1 MRVEYLVTIEI
12 TNSFCKTKKSFLNF
26 IQSDSEINIV
36 GKKINYKSDVFGIE
50 ITEENS
56 PSEKNKIF
64 HIKLS
69 NENDEKVNEFTNLL
83 KVLRNLLHMASK
95 NNIQTLW
102 DDIGF
107 NYSLKC
113 YPIIHEIENM
123 MRKLITKFMLTN
135 VGVGWV
141 ETAIP
146 EELKKSKR
154 AKSSVNESNY
164 LYDTDFIQL
173 SNFLFD
179 TYRTQDIESLISKI
193 KSHKEK
199 SINSDELKDFIPQSN
214 WQRYFQKHVECEGSY
229 LKSKWEKLYLL
240 RCKVAHNKNFDKIDY
255 DSTFEITNE
264 IRPILEDAIASLDK
278 ITVPED
284 EREELAENV
293 VINNSEHYGDF
304 IVLWKKLESKI
315 SEAAYK
321 NGTSISKFPFF
332 ARPEKELHSANII
345 SEDILKSIS
354 QLREVRNI
362 IVHNSNKDFSI
373 DDLVFYNQQ
382 IKSIINII

>member
-12 TNSFCKTKKSFLNF
+12 TNAFCKTKKSFLNF
-26 IQSDSEINIV
+26 IQSDSEIHISG
-36 GKKINYKSDVFGIE
+36 GKITYKGDIFGLE
-50 ITEENS
+50 VMEENS

-64 HIKLS
+64 HIKIQ
-69 NENDEKVNEFTNLL
+69 NDKGEKINEFSSLL
-83 KVLRNLLHMASK
+83 KVLRNLFHMASK

-102 DDIGF
+102 DDVGF

-146 EELKKSKR
+146 DELKKSR
-154 AKSSVNESNY
+154 RGKSSSNENNY

-173 SNFLFD
+173 SSFLFD

-193 KSHKEK
+193 KNHKEK
-199 SINSDELKDFIPQSN
+199 TIDFDELNGFIPESN
-214 WQRYFQKHVECEGSY
+214 WQRYFQKHVDCDGSY
-229 LKSKWEKLYLL
+229 LKSKWEKLYQL
-240 RCKVAHNKNFDKIDY
+240 RCKVAHNNTFEKSDY
-255 DSTFEITNE
+255 DATIEITNS
-264 IRPILEDAIASLDK
+264 IKPILEDAILSLDK

-293 VINNSEHYGDF
+293 VINNSEHYGEF
-304 IVLWKKLESKI
+304 ILLWKKLESKL
-315 SEAAYK
+315 SDLAYK
-321 NGTSISKFPFF
+321 SGVIVDKGRLLPLIEN
-332 ARPEKELHSANII
+332 ELHTASLINEDVLKNIH
-345 SEDILKSIS
+345 
-354 QLREVRNI
+354 QLRQVRNM

-373 DDLVFYNQQ
+373 DDLVFYNKLL
-382 IKSIINII
+382 KSVITII

>member
-146 EELKKSKR
+146 EELKKSK
-154 AKSSVNESNY
+154 
-164 LYDTDFIQL
+164 
-173 SNFLFD
+173 
-179 TYRTQDIESLISKI
+179 
-193 KSHKEK
+193 
-199 SINSDELKDFIPQSN
+199 ELN
-214 WQRYFQKHVECEGSY
+214 HR
-229 LKSKWEKLYLL
+229 
-240 RCKVAHNKNFDKIDY
+240 
-255 DSTFEITNE
+255 
-264 IRPILEDAIASLDK
+264 
-278 ITVPED
+278 
-284 EREELAENV
+284 
-293 VINNSEHYGDF
+293 
-304 IVLWKKLESKI
+304 
-315 SEAAYK
+315 
-321 NGTSISKFPFF
+321 
-332 ARPEKELHSANII
+332 
-345 SEDILKSIS
+345 
-354 QLREVRNI
+354 
-362 IVHNSNKDFSI
+362 
-373 DDLVFYNQQ
+373 
-382 IKSIINII
+382 